1 MKKQTALLLMAFL
14 VLQSVAIQGTSAT
27 TIKYAT
33 ISVTLGLKDSAIL
46 GPYNITFADASIQ
59 WDSVVITIK
68 GPSGSYSNPLKAGE
82 TMYYP
87 SSSPGKIMIAVKVLW
102 IYKDTQSVLLSIE
115 SPLAPV
121 YSNKTM
127 VVGSQLQLPEGFP
140 QMLIEL
146 EASSNSQ
153 AVFKVTTPYKEQYTL
168 TISKDATRV
177 VSYRLDPKH
186 VYSNYLAIE
195 VVNCSKNEAKINV
208 YLPKVASVNFKV
220 VRWKKSKGNP
230 APTVSTTL
238 IYSDIIY
245 VGERL
250 PVTYNKTTYYF
261 ELLSVIPDVVKMK
274 VYKGNESVGT
284 YTLSVGDIPKTAD
297 GTPFMLAVQKTDPD
311 YKRAIIRIYG
321 PIESEVT
328 PILRPAKVVANIT
341 AVPRQVLLG
350 QDIVLSI
357 GVENLGRGNAYQ
369 LNVAAPIPNG
379 FELISMTKSW
389 QIKNLPAFTKLPMLV
404 YVLRPTKVGK
414 FTVGKVIVTYYD
426 DQSLETGKMKTI
438 YSAPLGGIVVYNTPE
453 MSVTGSAYNGT
464 WSNYVTAKVNG
475 TVKLKVTVTASK
487 GDPNYEFVKNAT
499 LYLEL
504 PKGLSGPSLLK
515 VGDIKAGESKSV
527 TVDLKVT
534 REALL
539 NVRATLVYQDPLGN
553 EHKLSTGNLVSINS
567 IPPEVV
573 VKKVKVWPKPSEL
586 PAYLNK
592 TLSGMDNPT
601 PLAQQVEEIASHYLP
616 PKSNPWK
623 PTAVLFILTTIV
635 LAGLT
640 YNYYSQLEKLR
651 EKVLRKKQR
660 RPGGLPKKEEEETEL

>member
-1 MKKQTALLLMAFL
+1 MKKQTALILMAFL
-14 VLQSVAIQGTSAT
+14 VLQSVAIRDASAT
-27 TIKYAT
+27 TIEYAS

-46 GPYNITFADASIQ
+46 GPYNITFTDASIQ

-68 GPSGSYSNPLKAGE
+68 GPSGSYSNPLKVGD

-87 SSSPGKIMIAVKVLW
+87 SSSPEKMMIAVKVLW
-102 IYKDTQSVLLSIE
+102 IYKDTQSVLLSIQ

-127 VVGSQLQLPEGFP
+127 LVGSQLQLPAGFP
-140 QMLIEL
+140 PILIEL
-146 EASSNSQ
+146 EASSSSQ
-153 AVFKVTTPYKEQYTL
+153 AVFKVTTPYQEQYTL
-168 TISKDATRV
+168 SINKGATRV
-177 VSYRLDPKH
+177 ISYRLDSKH

-195 VVNCSKNEAKINV
+195 VVNCTSNSAKVNI
-208 YLPKVASVNFKV
+208 YLPRVASVNFRV
-220 VRWKKSKGNP
+220 VRWKEAQKTP
-230 APTVSTTL
+230 APAVSTTL
-238 IYSDIIY
+238 IYNDILY
-245 VGERL
+245 TGEKL

-261 ELLSVIPDVVKMK
+261 ELLSVIPDVVKVE

-297 GTPFMLAVQKTDPD
+297 GTPFMLAVQKTDPN

-341 AVPRQVLLG
+341 AVPKQVLLG

-357 GVENLGRGNAYQ
+357 GVENIGRGNAYQ
-369 LNVAAPIPNG
+369 LNVAAPIPSG

-389 QIKNLPAFTKLPMLV
+389 QINNLPAFTKLPVLV
-404 YVLRPTKVGK
+404 YVLRPTKVGR
-414 FTVGKVIVTYYD
+414 FNVGKVIVTYYD
-426 DQSLETGKMKTI
+426 DQSLETGKMKTV
-438 YSAPLGGIVVYNTPE
+438 YSAPLGAIVVYSTPE
-453 MSVTGSAYNGT
+453 MSVSGSAYNGT
-464 WSNYVTAKVNG
+464 WSDYVNAEVNS
-475 TVKLKVTVTASK
+475 TVKLKLTVTASK

-504 PKGLSGPSLLK
+504 PKGLTGPSLLK
-515 VGDIKAGESKSV
+515 VGDMKAGESKSI
-527 TVDLKVT
+527 TVELKVT
-534 REALL
+534 KEALL
-539 NVRATLVYQDPLGN
+539 NVKATLIYQDPLGN
-553 EHKLSTGNLVSINS
+553 EHRLSTGNLVSINS

-573 VKKVKVWPKPSEL
+573 MKDVKVWPKPSEL

-592 TLSGMDNPT
+592 TLSGMNNPA
-601 PLAQQVEEIASHYLP
+601 PLAQEVEEIASRYLP
-616 PKSNPWK
+616 PKGNPWK
-623 PTAVLFILTTIV
+623 PTAVVFILATIV
-635 LAGLT
+635 LGGLT
-640 YNYYSQLEKLR
+640 YNYYSQLERLR